1 VTKNKSNLEEEVME
15 KGHNQKKLNR
25 NSLEE
30 GARVG
35 RNGLKKPKKNSPTGE
50 VMEIRSSQGKLN
62 RNSLIEEVTKK
73 KRYLEEEVAEK

>member
-1 VTKNKSNLEEEVME
+1 ME
-15 KGHNQKKLNR
+15 KGHNQEKLNR

-30 GARVG
+30 GAMVG
-35 RNGLKKPKKNSPTGE
+35 RYSLKNQKKNSPTGE